1 MPTQHSTR
9 LQSLGLTESFLQE
22 NALEP
27 GEELARVVAVNR
39 QNCNLEIQSGS
50 ALGEL
55 TGKLRFGAASEM
67 DLPAVGDW
75 VSVRLSDDFALITGV
90 LPRTSVLRRRRPG
103 SEVDYQMVAAN
114 VDTAFVVHGCNVP
127 VNPRRLERFAAMVRD
142 GGVEAVVLL
151 TKADLLDED
160 GRTLALEA
168 SRHIGET
175 IMVNAVNSGGVAD
188 LLPHLQAGKT
198 YAMLG
203 PSGAGKTTLLNRLLG
218 KEAFATQAVRETDGK
233 GKHTTTRRHLVA
245 LPGGALLVDTPGMR
259 ELGMTDM
266 KSGIGE
272 TFADIEEI
280 AEKCRYRD
288 CSHKEESG
296 CAVQSA
302 VESGQLDA
310 AFLANYLKLG
320 REAAHYERST
330 AERRKHDKKFGK
342 LYKTIIQGKKDR
354 R

>member
-1 MPTQHSTR
+1 VIPGR
-9 LQSLGLTESFLQE
+9 LETFGLTVGLLRENSRES
-22 NALEP
+22 

-39 QNCNLEIQSGS
+39 QNCNLETESGP

-55 TGKLRFGAASEM
+55 TRKLRFGAASEM

-75 VSVRLSDDFALITGV
+75 VSVRLSDDFAVITGV

-103 SEVDYQMVAAN
+103 SEADYQMVAAN
-114 VDTAFVVHGCNVP
+114 VDTAFVVHGCNLP

-142 GGVEAVVLL
+142 GGGEAVVLL

-160 GRTLALEA
+160 ARASALEA
-168 SRHIGET
+168 SRHVGET
-175 IMVNAVNSGGVAD
+175 IVVNAVDSEGVAD

-198 YAMLG
+198 YAMRG

-218 KEAFATQAVRETDGK
+218 QKAFATQAVRDTDGK

-259 ELGMTDM
+259 ELGMADM
-266 KSGIGE
+266 QAGIGE
-272 TFADIEEI
+272 TFADIEKL

-288 CSHKEESG
+288 CSHQEEAG
-296 CAVQSA
+296 CSVEAA
-302 VESGQLDA
+302 VESGQLNA
-310 AFLANYLKLG
+310 AFLASYLKPEG
-320 REAAHYERST
+320 EAAHYERST
-330 AERRKHDKKFGK
+330 AERRQRDKKFGK